1 MVVLASLSIARGE
14 TSATATAAT
23 AATATVYPAFA
34 PVTTVYLL
42 QSTCL

>member
-23 AATATVYPAFA
+23 GTVYPAFA
-34 PVTTVYLL
+34 AVTTVYLL

>member
-1 MVVLASLSIARGE
+1 MVVLASLLIARGE
-14 TSATATAAT
+14 TSAPAAST

-34 PVTTVYLL
+34 AVTTVYLL